1 MTVKS
6 SEKLLYNFSIF
17 KHDREQEGKAAQW
30 ALCRSVNKYLYF
42 NKYFQLQSHR
52 LCVGGKMCCGSEA
65 IFTICSFKICKGKLF
80 QSLCYGP
87 VSLYPVPFCYPSFL
101 NVLLV
106 RQSVV
111 IGWVK
116 YSSPW
121 LKGLVKPHLGIRREK
136 CAMFFHTALCCYDVS
151 SSSLSRWCSYT
162 FTGDY
167 IL

>member
-1 MTVKS
+1 MTVNS
-6 SEKLLYNFSIF
+6 SEKLLYYFSIF

-30 ALCRSVNKYLYF
+30 ALCKPVNKYLYF
-42 NKYFQLQSHR
+42 DSIFNCKTMAYVW
-52 LCVGGKMCCGSEA
+52 VGKCAVVQKQYSLHACARYTKEN
-65 IFTICSFKICKGKLF
+65 LF
-80 QSLCYGP
+80 QSLCYGAI
-87 VSLYPVPFCYPSFL
+87 SLYPVPFCYPSFL
-101 NVLLV
+101 NALLV

-121 LKGLVKPHLGIRREK
+121 LKGLLKPHLGIRREQY
-136 CAMFFHTALCCYDVS
+136 AVFFHTALCCYDVS